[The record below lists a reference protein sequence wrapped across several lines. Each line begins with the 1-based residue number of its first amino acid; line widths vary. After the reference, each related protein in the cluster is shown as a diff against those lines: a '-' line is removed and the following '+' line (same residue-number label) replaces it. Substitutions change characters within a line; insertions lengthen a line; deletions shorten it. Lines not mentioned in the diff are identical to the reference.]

1 MCPDRCLLSAYVD
14 GEVPSPWKERLAA
27 HLAECP
33 SCAALAARFGKLSG
47 DLRRPLPFD
56 EEAMA
61 ARVAARVAARLGP
74 RLESGPGHR
83 SGAVQESRP
92 LSIRE
97 PEPQPAQERPA
108 AGGSGLWSR
117 RVALPLPLA
126 VAAALVLVFSAGLAA
141 AGFFKP
147 GRPSVQSL
155 AAAEIAPNRAEPASM
170 EALIRYLESQDAQV
184 NLTIQLPAGKTF
196 DSGGKPLIVKASDY
210 VPLAPAVPADPEP
223 SAAPGGVPAEGGPA
237 EAGQGGSE

>member
-1 MCPDRCLLSAYVD
+1 MCPDRGLLSAYVD
-14 GEVPSPWKERLAA
+14 GEVPSPWKERLAV
-27 HLAECP
+27 HLSECP
-33 SCAALAARFGKLSG
+33 SCAAQAARFGKLSS

-74 RLESGPGHR
+74 RLES
-83 SGAVQESRP
+83 A
-92 LSIRE
+92 
-97 PEPQPAQERPA
+97 PETRPA
-108 AGGSGLWSR
+108 RARPTASAGGPGLWSR

-126 VAAALVLVFSAGLAA
+126 VAAALVLVFTAGLAT
-141 AGFFKP
+141 GFFKP

-155 AAAEIAPNRAEPASM
+155 AAAEMAPNRAEPASM

-196 DSGGKPLIVKASDY
+196 DSGGKPLIVKAADY
-210 VPLAPAVPADPEP
+210 VPLAPAVPAEP
-223 SAAPGGVPAEGGPA
+223 SSPAAPADGVPAEGGPA
-237 EAGQGGSE
+237 EGGPAGTGQGGSE